1 MAEQRVANR
10 YARALFNTA
19 LKQNIVTSVSDD
31 LEAITEAIRSSEQ
44 FRKFLGDPNTS
55 TDGKLALL
63 DRVFGDKITATTFN
77 FVKLLM
83 QKKRDDELFGVKLA
97 YDQLRRDHE
106 KVVKAV
112 IESATTL
119 DEAQRTAII
128 TKIESEIGRKLEPS
142 FVLNPDL
149 IMGVKVTY
157 GDYVLDGSVRGQL
170 DRMKEK
176 LLYDLLKQ
184 A

>member
-31 LEAITEAIRSSEQ
+31 LEAITQAIRSSEA
-44 FRKFLGDPNTS
+44 FRRFLSDPKS
-55 TDGKLALL
+55 SDKQKLELF
-63 DRVFGDKITATTFN
+63 DRAFGDKITATSFN

-83 QKKRDDELFGVKLA
+83 QKQRDDEIFGVKLA

-106 KVVKAV
+106 NVVKST
-112 IESATTL
+112 IESASPL
-119 DEAQRTAII
+119 DDGQKKAII
-128 TKIESEIGRKLEPS
+128 EKIESEIGRKLEPS

>member
-1 MAEQRVANR
+1 MAEQRVAKR

-19 LKQNIVTSVSDD
+19 LKLDIVSSVSDD
-31 LEAITEAIRSSEQ
+31 LATVTNAIRNSEG
-44 FRKFLGDPNTS
+44 FRVFLHNPRTS
-55 TDGKLALL
+55 DTDKLSIFEKT
-63 DRVFGDKITATTFN
+63 FGDKITATTLGFI
-77 FVKLLM
+77 KLLI
-83 QKKRDDELFGVKLA
+83 KKRRDDELTGVKIA

-106 KVVKAV
+106 KVIRAI
-112 IESATTL
+112 IESSAEL
-119 DEAQRTAII
+119 DDKQKKDIVA
-128 TKIESEIGRKLEPS
+128 KIEEATGKRLETE
-142 FVLNPDL
+142 FAINPEL

-170 DRMKEK
+170 NRMKER